1 MDLVNKA
8 KKEIDELQ
16 QRFSLILE
24 NYVDD
29 YVSYLKNSS
38 NTEYLNNINHIK
50 SVISN
55 IDSQSFLLKNKME
68 SEMQKIEN
76 KTSEFNIEID
86 ALKKENKALKDR
98 VKILDENV
106 LTADGLFDNEIDLY
120 KKQIVTIIVLLIGI
134 IITCKVYYD
143 LGLDRSQNMKVLM
156 YTFIVAVVVY
166 IFKNF
171 YGKIKNYYEKA
182 TKLV

>member
-8 KKEIDELQ
+8 KKEINELQ

-29 YVSYLKNSS
+29 YVSYLRNPS
-38 NTEYLNNINHIK
+38 NDEDLNNINHIK

-55 IDSQSFLLKNKME
+55 IDSQSFLLKNMME
-68 SEMQKIEN
+68 REMQKIEN
-76 KTSEFNIEID
+76 NTSEFNIEID
-86 ALKKENKALKDR
+86 ALKKENKILKHR

-120 KKQIVTIIVLLIGI
+120 KKQILTIVVLLIGI
-134 IITCKVYYD
+134 ISISKVYYD
-143 LGLDRSQNMKVLM
+143 LQLDKSQHINVLL
-156 YTFIVAVVVY
+156 YTFIVTVVVY
-166 IFKNF
+166 IFRNL
-171 YGKIKNYYEKA
+171 YGKIKNYYAKVS
-182 TKLV
+182 KLV